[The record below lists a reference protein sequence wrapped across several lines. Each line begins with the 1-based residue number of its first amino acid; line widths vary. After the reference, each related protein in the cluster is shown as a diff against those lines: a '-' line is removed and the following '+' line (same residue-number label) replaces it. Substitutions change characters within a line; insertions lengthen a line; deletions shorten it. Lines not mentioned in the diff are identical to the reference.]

1 MTYIYTQNELA
12 HYGILGQKWGIRR
25 FQNPDGTLTEAGK
38 KRYGTVENL
47 EAGRTKRQA
56 EKYAKKKAEAVNSGR
71 AENVQKFS
79 KELTPEEA
87 KKALERIKFDQDLA
101 KLRQDEIVLGQ
112 KKLQNIIDVGG
123 KIKAAGETV
132 TSIYNITAAAYNAF
146 SPDGN
151 KWPIIDQKKEKI
163 SESDL
168 SIKFNR
174 EREQERWKWEQ
185 EEHAKKAAEKYKES
199 PEFREASRA
208 AWEGRTYKT
217 KKGS

>member
-123 KIKAAGETV
+123 KIKSAGETV
-132 TSIYNITAAAYNAF
+132 TSIYNITAAAWNAF
-146 SPDGN
+146 NPNN
-151 KWPIIDQKKEKI
+151 KMPIIGEKKDSNKEMEKLNIEIKKETL
-163 SESDL
+163 ESL
-168 SIKFNR
+168 RLKN
-174 EREQERWKWEQ
+174 
-185 EEHAKKAAEKYKES
+185 EET
-199 PEFREASRA
+199 RN
-208 AWEGRTYKT
+208 
-217 KKGS
+217 KKGSS